1 MKLLRI
7 ESELESVSEE
17 CLMVVPDE
25 YNLETVYDAVLQVL
39 PEPTV
44 VEVVKLPI
52 EGRFHLYRP
61 YFG

>member
-7 ESELESVSEE
+7 ESELESLSEE

-25 YNLETVYDAVLQVL
+25 YDLETVYDAVLQVL

-44 VEVVKLPI
+44 VAVVELLI
-52 EGRFHLYRP
+52 DGRFHLYRP